1 MMSPDSEPRV
11 YSESRMY
18 SDLLLCQ
25 GRGFPLYRPEPQKNL
40 PDQYQRT
47 GIAIGDVGT
56 VTVEGDFDFFFNIYL
71 EADNPINA
79 NVPQDFVPLLPYLSV
94 DIKHY
99 GFDPGNHVST
109 GIHKLSGFFQFHCR
123 RGIYISM
130 FGTERGCFGP
140 TPWGTCG
147 EAGKC
152 GEHVMLRSETCRELV
167 QVCQGDQRT

>member
-1 MMSPDSEPRV
+1 
-11 YSESRMY
+11 
-18 SDLLLCQ
+18 
-25 GRGFPLYRPEPQKNL
+25 LYRPEPQKNL

-109 GIHKLSGFFQFHCR
+109 GIHKLSGFSKWVAAMKVNCMLILLCTVPLSAGNLYFNVRDPMGLFWPYPMGHMWRSWKMWRACDATR
-123 RGIYISM
+123 RN
-130 FGTERGCFGP
+130 
-140 TPWGTCG
+140 
-147 EAGKC
+147 
-152 GEHVMLRSETCRELV
+152 MLRAGTSMPGRPEDV
-167 QVCQGDQRT
+167 N

>member
-1 MMSPDSEPRV
+1 
-11 YSESRMY
+11 
-18 SDLLLCQ
+18 
-25 GRGFPLYRPEPQKNL
+25 LYHPEPQKNL

-109 GIHKLSGFFQFHCR
+109 GIHRLSGFSKWVGAMKVNCMLILLCTVPLSAGNSYFNVRDRTGLFWPYPMGHMWRSWKTWRACDAMR
-123 RGIYISM
+123 RN
-130 FGTERGCFGP
+130 
-140 TPWGTCG
+140 
-147 EAGKC
+147 
-152 GEHVMLRSETCRELV
+152 MLRAGTSMPGRPEDV
-167 QVCQGDQRT
+167 N